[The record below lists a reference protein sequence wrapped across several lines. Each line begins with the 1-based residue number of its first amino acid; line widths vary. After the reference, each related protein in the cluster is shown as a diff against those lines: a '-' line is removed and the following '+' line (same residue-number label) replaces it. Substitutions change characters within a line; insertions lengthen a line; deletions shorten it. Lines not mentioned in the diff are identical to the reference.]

1 MENQVE
7 TIKYTPEKAKQNA
20 LAKLDLIRK
29 WQEFRRKAVNK
40 LQADYDFVKLHN
52 SSDSYLFNVLGK
64 ISRGSLHRWKA
75 SLDGTEDYTRL
86 IPNYKYVSVNEY
98 RTCLTDEEIK
108 IFMGLLLH
116 PNRICIGK
124 AIALTKYKLKEQG
137 QSFIPADITFRRYA
151 KWFKDNNYDKWVLAR
166 DGEKAL
172 SDKVEPYIKRDASLL
187 DVGDILVADGH
198 KLAFQVINPFTG
210 KPCRATLVGFLDWKS
225 TALVGYEIMLE
236 ENTQCIASALRN
248 AIINLDMIP
257 KIVYQDNG
265 RAFRAKY
272 FTDEKGFGELGFYG
286 LYAKLGIETV
296 FARPYNARSKV
307 IERFFKEFQEGFE
320 KLMPSY
326 VGSSIIN
333 KPAYLKRNEKFHS
346 NLHNALLV
354 GGVKRACSGADSSPL
369 PPIRYIPTIEETIKM
384 IDMWLKFK
392 NSQPCTNAPNMTIAE
407 VLENRKKQ
415 NIDKSLLD
423 DLMLA
428 TEVKTIQRNGVRF
441 LNCDYFDERLYGLRG
456 KVLVKYNLFDLTN
469 VKVFTTKGE
478 YLCTAER
485 VTETHPMA
493 KILGTVEDLEDY
505 KQKIQKQ
512 QKLKRKTINSVKK
525 LLTNDEIKLIEA
537 RSNQEEMENSNNF
550 QKEFKPRSNGVQKI
564 NNGEKSLPIFKNNS
578 EKYEYLIKHNPSDIW
593 VAEFKQTKE
602 YKLLYE

>member
-1 MENQVE
+1 MENYVE

-29 WQEFRRKAVNK
+29 WQEFRRKAINK

-52 SSDSYLFNVLGK
+52 SSNSYLFNVLGK

-272 FTDEKGFGELGFYG
+272 FTDDKGFTELGFYG

-296 FARPYNARSKV
+296 FARPYNARAKV

-346 NLHNALLV
+346 NLHN
-354 GGVKRACSGADSSPL
+354 D
-369 PPIRYIPTIEETIKM
+369 YIPTIEETIKM

-407 VLENRKKQ
+407 VLENRNKQ
-415 NIDKSLLD
+415 NIDTSLLD

-428 TEVKTIQRNGVRF
+428 TEVKTIQRNGIRF
-441 LNCDYFDERLYGLRG
+441 LSCDYFDERLYGLRG
-456 KVLVKYNLFDLTN
+456 KVLVKYNLFDLTS
-469 VKVFTTKGE
+469 VKVFTPKGE

-550 QKEFKPRSNGVQKI
+550 NKEFKPRSNGVQKI

-578 EKYEYLIKHNPSDIW
+578 EKYEYLIKHNPSDTW

>member
-52 SSDSYLFNVLGK
+52 TSNSYLFNVLGK

-75 SLDGTEDYTRL
+75 MLDGTEDYTRL

-187 DVGDILVADGH
+187 NVGDILVADGH

-248 AIINLDMIP
+248 SIINLDMIP

-346 NLHNALLV
+346 NLHN
-354 GGVKRACSGADSSPL
+354 D
-369 PPIRYIPTIEETIKM
+369 YIPTIEETMKM

-415 NIDKSLLD
+415 NIDTSLLD

-469 VKVFTTKGE
+469 VKVFTPKGE
-478 YLCTAER
+478 YLCTAKR

-525 LLTNDEIKLIEA
+525 LLTNDEIKFLECHSEFISESA
-537 RSNQEEMENSNNF
+537 TPETLKQVQGDN
-550 QKEFKPRSNGVQKI
+550 KFKPRSNNVQKI

-578 EKYEYLIKHNPSDIW
+578 EKYEYLIKHDPSDTWI
-593 VAEFKQTKE
+593 AEFKQTKE